1 MRATVALNALNT
13 LILEFPKEIS
23 TFEKKRFHRGKQTHF
38 ATKELCKAIYNKN
51 MSNKFLILSKKFR
64 KRPLSF

>member
-1 MRATVALNALNT
+1 MRATLALNGLNT

-23 TFEKKRFHRGKQTHF
+23 TFEKKRFHRGKQTPF
-38 ATKELCKAIYNKN
+38 ATKELYKAIYNKN
-51 MSNKFLILSKKFR
+51 MSNKFSILSKKFR